1 MVSALNLFKFRR
13 RAAALRGKRAL
24 VTGGSRG
31 IGRGIVER
39 LAADGAEV
47 VFSYATNRD
56 AAEEVLAATRR
67 LPGAAHAEQ
76 AELGSPGAALAPYAA
91 AERQLGPLDVLV
103 NNAGIGSGRT
113 PIANAGDE
121 LYDRVMDVNLRATF
135 VLMREA
141 ARRLADG
148 GRIVNISSINTVYPA
163 PGVGLYA
170 ASKGAM
176 EQLTAVAATELGGR
190 GITVNTVSP
199 GFTDTDMQ
207 RNAPG
212 NPDFGE
218 LAALS
223 PLGRIGTPAD
233 IADVVAFLVGE
244 AGRWM
249 TGQNLRAGG
258 GLV

>member
-1 MVSALNLFKFRR
+1 MVSLNPFKFRR
-13 RAAALRGKRAL
+13 RAAPLLGKRAL

-47 VFSYATNRD
+47 VFSYASNRE
-56 AAEEVLAATRR
+56 AAEEVVAAARR

-76 AELGSPGAALAPYAA
+76 AELGSPGAAAALYEA
-91 AERQLGPLDVLV
+91 AERRLGPLDALV
-103 NNAGIGSGRT
+103 NNAGIASGRP
-113 PIANAGDE
+113 PIAEVEEE
-121 LYDRVMDVNLRATF
+121 LYDRVMDVNLRAPLA
-135 VLMREA
+135 LMREA
-141 ARRLADG
+141 ARRLRDG

-170 ASKGAM
+170 ASKGAL

-199 GFTDTDMQ
+199 GVTDTDMQ
-207 RNAPG
+207 RNAAG

-223 PLGRIGTPAD
+223 PLGRVGTPAD
-233 IADVVAFLVGE
+233 IADVVAFLIGE
-244 AGRWM
+244 DGRWM

-258 GLV
+258 GLA